1 MLLIKR
7 ISVVA
12 FILATLCLFLF
23 LKRNEY
29 LWLQRIKMHFTD
41 QRAAWITTIN
51 DIAVKPNDYYSE
63 KHEYEILSPVY
74 HIDKIYKS
82 MMGPSGVFYTN
93 LDNEGSPH
101 LLWLT
106 DYSIDVSDAS
116 GNNPMSK
123 DFMCHN
129 NLDFSVPEY
138 LQHFSMSN
146 REQYS
151 NSRFATLTE
160 GQAEIHFPLGFG
172 IPVFSSDKISIG
184 TQVLNQNIE
193 NPSIDV
199 RHRIKM
205 GFVRESE
212 LKKPLTPL
220 FKQTIHIVVPIDTAT
235 KMPSGACSIKQDCR
249 PVMASISNMKTLLNG
264 KEYTGHWIVKEGID
278 TVTLNITAMMHLPY
292 NTTLHYASV
301 HLHAYSQS
309 LTLRDITADSIVFT
323 SYVKNYVGK
332 TGMDKIDCFS
342 STEGLMLFK
351 NHQYELV
358 CITNNDSRKEQDMM
372 AVMLLY
378 MRDVELEKNISE
390 MRKIPELE

>member
-1 MLLIKR
+1 MLFCHKEVELI
-7 ISVVA
+7 
-12 FILATLCLFLF
+12 
-23 LKRNEY
+23 E
-29 LWLQRIKMHFTD
+29 
-41 QRAAWITTIN
+41 
-51 DIAVKPNDYYSE
+51 
-63 KHEYEILSPVY
+63 
-74 HIDKIYKS
+74 
-82 MMGPSGVFYTN
+82 
-93 LDNEGSPH
+93 
-101 LLWLT
+101 
-106 DYSIDVSDAS
+106 
-116 GNNPMSK
+116 
-123 DFMCHN
+123 
-129 NLDFSVPEY
+129 
-138 LQHFSMSN
+138 
-146 REQYS
+146 
-151 NSRFATLTE
+151 
-160 GQAEIHFPLGFG
+160 
-172 IPVFSSDKISIG
+172 
-184 TQVLNQNIE
+184 
-193 NPSIDV
+193 
-199 RHRIKM
+199 
-205 GFVRESE
+205 
-212 LKKPLTPL
+212 PLTFNLYVPTL
-220 FKQTIHIVVPIDTAT
+220 VVPIDTAT

-390 MRKIPELE
+390 MRKIPDSE